1 MTPEGIP
8 IETALRPSKKRVWI
22 GRLAKL
28 VVIGLLMSLSFA
40 AGVAVTLRTV
50 VPVAM
55 TMGLVGLATQ
65 GANQITSVLFAGSSA
80 ERLQVLTTLSAHF
93 NGPNAPATDM
103 SSWNFIE
110 PALQACLSDP
120 DPGVTKLAG
129 ELLETIAR
137 PEPN

>member
-8 IETALRPSKKRVWI
+8 LETAPRSSKKRVWL

-28 VVIGLLMSLSFA
+28 LVICLLMSLSFA
-40 AGVAVTLRTV
+40 AGVAVTLRLV
-50 VPVAM
+50 LPIAM
-55 TMGLVGLATQ
+55 SFGLVGIASA
-65 GANQITSVLFAGSSA
+65 GANQMMTVLFSGTSQ
-80 ERLQVLTTLSAHF
+80 ERLQVLATLSEHF

-103 SSWNFIE
+103 SSWKFIQ

-120 DPGVTKLAG
+120 DPAVTKLAG
-129 ELLETIAR
+129 ELLKTIAR

>member
-1 MTPEGIP
+1 MKLDGTKLATSPQS
-8 IETALRPSKKRVWI
+8 LKKRVWT

-28 VVIGLLMSLSFA
+28 FVIALLMSFSFA
-40 AGVAVTLRTV
+40 AGVAVTLRMV
-50 VPVAM
+50 LPLAM
-55 TMGLVGLATQ
+55 TIGFVGLATQ

-120 DPGVTKLAG
+120 DPGVTKLAA